1 MTATAWPGPQRH
13 EFTTTDPMQAR
24 EYLEQAFGT
33 RLLFRSSRDSMTR
46 LAATLTNAGSF
57 TLSDLTLP
65 GDLTLDVT
73 GSDTIVIGTI
83 IEGTVQFDRG
93 KDTDRYQPGDV
104 ALGSWPGQ
112 ASYTSHTHRLRCRG
126 LILPVSLLYAVA
138 GRAPSAPLRFL
149 SPRPASPADRT
160 RWTNTSA
167 YIDTLMASAEHWP
180 ETRPLIIGSTARL
193 LAATILVVFPNTW
206 DTDPAAR
213 DRNDAS
219 TATLRRAIAFIDE
232 HAAQDISLADVAAAA
247 HVTIRAVQI
256 AFRRHYDITPA
267 GYLRRIRL
275 ERARQELL
283 AADPARES
291 VTAVAYRWRFV
302 SPGQFSAAY
311 RQAYGVTPDQT
322 LRQD

>member
-24 EYLEQAFGT
+24 EYLDQAFGT
-33 RLLFRSSRDSMTR
+33 RLLLRSSRDSMTR
-46 LAATLTNAGSF
+46 LAATLTDAGSF
-57 TLSDLTLP
+57 TVSDLTLP

-73 GSDTIVIGTI
+73 GSDTVVIGTP

-112 ASYTSHTHRLRCRG
+112 ASYTSRNHRLRIRG
-126 LILPVSLLYAVA
+126 LILPVSLLHAVA
-138 GRAPSAPLRFL
+138 GRAPAAPLRFL

-160 RWTNTSA
+160 RWTNTSG
-167 YIDTLMASAEHWP
+167 YIDTLMASPAAAAS
-180 ETRPLIIGSTARL
+180 PLIIGSAARL

-291 VTAVAYRWRFV
+291 VTAVAYRWGFV

>member
-1 MTATAWPGPQRH
+1 MTATARPGPQRH

-24 EYLEQAFGT
+24 EYLDQAFGT
-33 RLLFRSSRDSMTR
+33 RLLLRSSRDSMTR
-46 LAATLTNAGSF
+46 LAATLTDTGSF
-57 TLSDLTLP
+57 TVSDLTLP
-65 GDLTLDVT
+65 GDLTLNVT
-73 GSDTIVIGTI
+73 GSDTVVIGTI

-112 ASYTSHTHRLRCRG
+112 ASYTSQNHHLRCRG
-126 LILPVSLLYAVA
+126 LILPVSLLHAVA

-149 SPRPASPADRT
+149 SPRPASPADRDQ
-160 RWTNTSA
+160 WTNISG
-167 YIDTLMASAEHWP
+167 YIDTLMANP
-180 ETRPLIIGSTARL
+180 EAAASPLITGISARL
-193 LAATILVVFPNTW
+193 LATAILVVFPNTW

-256 AFRRHYDITPA
+256 AFRRHYDTTPT

-291 VTAVAYRWRFV
+291 VTAVAYRWGFV

>member
-1 MTATAWPGPQRH
+1 MTATARPGPQRH

-24 EYLEQAFGT
+24 EYLDQAFGT
-33 RLLFRSSRDSMTR
+33 RLLLRSSRDSMTR
-46 LAATLTNAGSF
+46 LAATLTDTGSF
-57 TLSDLTLP
+57 TVSDLTLP
-65 GDLTLDVT
+65 GDLTLNVT
-73 GSDTIVIGTI
+73 GSDTVVIGTM

-112 ASYTSHTHRLRCRG
+112 ASYTSQNHHLRCRG
-126 LILPVSLLYAVA
+126 LILPVSLLHAVA

-149 SPRPASPADRT
+149 SPRPASPADRDQ
-160 RWTNTSA
+160 WTNISG
-167 YIDTLMASAEHWP
+167 YIDTLMANP
-180 ETRPLIIGSTARL
+180 EAAASPLITGISARL
-193 LAATILVVFPNTW
+193 LATAILVVFPNTC

-256 AFRRHYDITPA
+256 AFRRHYGTTPT

-291 VTAVAYRWRFV
+291 VTAVAYRWGFV

>member
-1 MTATAWPGPQRH
+1 
-13 EFTTTDPMQAR
+13 
-24 EYLEQAFGT
+24 
-33 RLLFRSSRDSMTR
+33 
-46 LAATLTNAGSF
+46 
-57 TLSDLTLP
+57 
-65 GDLTLDVT
+65 VT
-73 GSDTIVIGTI
+73 GSDTVVIGTM

-126 LILPVSLLYAVA
+126 LILPVSLLHAVA

-160 RWTNTSA
+160 RWTNTSG

-180 ETRPLIIGSTARL
+180 ETRPLIIGSATRL

-232 HAAQDISLADVAAAA
+232 HAAQDISLAERRRR
-247 HVTIRAVQI
+247 RARHHPRGQI

-275 ERARQELL
+275 ERARQEPL

-291 VTAVAYRWRFV
+291 VTAVAYRWGLSARAS
-302 SPGQFSAAY
+302 SPPPTARPTASRRTRRCARISRAPRKHLPSGTLTGYTHGMILGDAAGGHAGNPG
-311 RQAYGVTPDQT
+311 RSNGGG
-322 LRQD
+322 